1 MVSKHCKTDFKCDLK
16 RDFIPTRD
24 VLRSCILIF
33 FFYPGPRRFYI
44 FSLKVFFF
52 FTEALLDS
60 KWCSFAHSDGY
71 SRHLNQPYRWF
82 HGVINLKHSPWKRR
96 GDLQLAS
103 LFSLDFL
110 PFLLTLFSKGFFFL
124 ELIVLSKSVKD
135 INWMMSLILD
145 EIFEKY
151 IIAKQVSDTL
161 VSA

>member
-1 MVSKHCKTDFKCDLK
+1 M
-16 RDFIPTRD
+16 
-24 VLRSCILIF
+24 
-33 FFYPGPRRFYI
+33 
-44 FSLKVFFF
+44 
-52 FTEALLDS
+52 
-60 KWCSFAHSDGY
+60 
-71 SRHLNQPYRWF
+71 
-82 HGVINLKHSPWKRR
+82 KHSPWKRR

-110 PFLLTLFSKGFFFL
+110 PFLLTLFSKGFLFL